1 MRVYDDLKNHP
12 FWNIIEKSLYDLE
25 DNQDIELK
33 TESEYVTGYL
43 VKKLIEELSMA
54 KPIN

>member
-1 MRVYDDLKNHP
+1 MSVYNDLKNHP

-43 VKKLIEELSMA
+43 VKKLIEELSMVT
-54 KPIN
+54 PIN